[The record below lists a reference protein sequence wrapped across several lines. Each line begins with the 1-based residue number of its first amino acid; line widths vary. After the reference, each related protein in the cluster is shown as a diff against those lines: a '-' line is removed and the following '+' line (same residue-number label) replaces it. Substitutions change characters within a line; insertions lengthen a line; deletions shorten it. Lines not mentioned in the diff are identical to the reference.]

1 MADVTTHLPDQDDGP
16 AIHHDHNEAAG
27 WLRPAVFG
35 MMDGLVSNFAL
46 IAGVGGG
53 HGSHSI
59 VVLTGTAGLVAG
71 AFSMA
76 SGEYI
81 SVQSSNESTNREV
94 EVERHELRRNP
105 DAELEELTQVYIDRG
120 VDPLTSAS
128 VAAQI
133 SQDPEQALLVHSMN
147 ELGVN
152 PEELPSPLVAAGSS
166 LLSFSAGALLPLL
179 PFLFG
184 FDQLWAALV
193 IFILAAFGAG
203 ALASRFT
210 IRSWWF
216 AGVRQLVLGGIAA
229 AATYGIG
236 ELFHVATG

>member
-1 MADVTTHLPDQDDGP
+1 MADMTTRLPEQDDGP
-16 AIHHDHNEAAG
+16 AIHHDHNESVG

-53 HGSHSI
+53 HGSHSV

-81 SVQSSNESTNREV
+81 SVQSQNESTSREV
-94 EVERHELRRNP
+94 EIERRELHRNP

-120 VDPLTSAS
+120 VDPITSAS

-133 SQDPEQALLVHSMN
+133 SQDPAQALLVHSLN
-147 ELGVN
+147 ELGLN
-152 PEELPSPLVAAGSS
+152 PEELPSPLLASGSS
-166 LLSFSAGALLPLL
+166 LLSFSTGALLPLL

-184 FDQLWAALV
+184 LDQLWVAAV
-193 IFILAAFGAG
+193 IFIAAAFGAG

-210 IRSWWF
+210 IRTWWF
-216 AGVRQLVLGGIAA
+216 AGLRQLLLGGLAA
-229 AATYGIG
+229 ALTYGVG
-236 ELFHVATG
+236 ELFHVATA